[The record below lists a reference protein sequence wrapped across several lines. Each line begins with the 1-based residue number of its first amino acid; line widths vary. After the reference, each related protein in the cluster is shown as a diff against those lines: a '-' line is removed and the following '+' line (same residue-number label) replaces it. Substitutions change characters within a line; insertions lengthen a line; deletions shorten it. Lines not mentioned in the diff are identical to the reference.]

1 MAPIAPIEPAWLTV
15 AIPIKIEPKTAKISA
30 RGGII
35 ITITRNQNLKLN
47 SPIDAKKNKIGMVF
61 QHFNLFE
68 TLSVFENLSIDA
80 TEDNKSLRVRINE
93 IFKKYNL
100 LKKYKM
106 NSEKVKLNSVTVKFS
121 KSEIISCI
129 NAFGIMN
136 FLINRLLEDK
146 EGNMNWKKLEEDF
159 NKILNIINEKER
171 EVNIDKKET
180 YNAETQCA
188 ECED

>member
-1 MAPIAPIEPAWLTV
+1 
-15 AIPIKIEPKTAKISA
+15 
-30 RGGII
+30 
-35 ITITRNQNLKLN
+35 
-47 SPIDAKKNKIGMVF
+47 
-61 QHFNLFE
+61 
-68 TLSVFENLSIDA
+68 
-80 TEDNKSLRVRINE
+80 
-93 IFKKYNL
+93 
-100 LKKYKM
+100 M

-136 FLINRLLEDK
+136 FLINRMLEDK

>member
-1 MAPIAPIEPAWLTV
+1 
-15 AIPIKIEPKTAKISA
+15 
-30 RGGII
+30 
-35 ITITRNQNLKLN
+35 
-47 SPIDAKKNKIGMVF
+47 
-61 QHFNLFE
+61 
-68 TLSVFENLSIDA
+68 
-80 TEDNKSLRVRINE
+80 
-93 IFKKYNL
+93 
-100 LKKYKM
+100 M

-159 NKILNIINEKER
+159 NKILNIINEKEK

>member
-1 MAPIAPIEPAWLTV
+1 
-15 AIPIKIEPKTAKISA
+15 
-30 RGGII
+30 
-35 ITITRNQNLKLN
+35 
-47 SPIDAKKNKIGMVF
+47 
-61 QHFNLFE
+61 
-68 TLSVFENLSIDA
+68 
-80 TEDNKSLRVRINE
+80 
-93 IFKKYNL
+93 
-100 LKKYKM
+100 M

>member
-1 MAPIAPIEPAWLTV
+1 
-15 AIPIKIEPKTAKISA
+15 
-30 RGGII
+30 
-35 ITITRNQNLKLN
+35 
-47 SPIDAKKNKIGMVF
+47 
-61 QHFNLFE
+61 
-68 TLSVFENLSIDA
+68 
-80 TEDNKSLRVRINE
+80 
-93 IFKKYNL
+93 
-100 LKKYKM
+100 M

-159 NKILNIINEKER
+159 NKILNVINEKER

>member
-1 MAPIAPIEPAWLTV
+1 
-15 AIPIKIEPKTAKISA
+15 
-30 RGGII
+30 
-35 ITITRNQNLKLN
+35 
-47 SPIDAKKNKIGMVF
+47 
-61 QHFNLFE
+61 
-68 TLSVFENLSIDA
+68 
-80 TEDNKSLRVRINE
+80 
-93 IFKKYNL
+93 
-100 LKKYKM
+100 M
-106 NSEKVKLNSVTVKFS
+106 NSEKVKLNSVTEKFS

>member
-1 MAPIAPIEPAWLTV
+1 
-15 AIPIKIEPKTAKISA
+15 
-30 RGGII
+30 
-35 ITITRNQNLKLN
+35 
-47 SPIDAKKNKIGMVF
+47 
-61 QHFNLFE
+61 
-68 TLSVFENLSIDA
+68 
-80 TEDNKSLRVRINE
+80 
-93 IFKKYNL
+93 
-100 LKKYKM
+100 M

-171 EVNIDKKET
+171 EANIDKKET

>member
-1 MAPIAPIEPAWLTV
+1 
-15 AIPIKIEPKTAKISA
+15 
-30 RGGII
+30 
-35 ITITRNQNLKLN
+35 
-47 SPIDAKKNKIGMVF
+47 
-61 QHFNLFE
+61 
-68 TLSVFENLSIDA
+68 
-80 TEDNKSLRVRINE
+80 
-93 IFKKYNL
+93 
-100 LKKYKM
+100 M

-136 FLINRLLEDK
+136 FLINRLFEDK

>member
-1 MAPIAPIEPAWLTV
+1 
-15 AIPIKIEPKTAKISA
+15 
-30 RGGII
+30 
-35 ITITRNQNLKLN
+35 
-47 SPIDAKKNKIGMVF
+47 
-61 QHFNLFE
+61 
-68 TLSVFENLSIDA
+68 
-80 TEDNKSLRVRINE
+80 
-93 IFKKYNL
+93 
-100 LKKYKM
+100 M

-136 FLINRLLEDK
+136 FLINRMLEDK

-171 EVNIDKKET
+171 EANIDKKET
-180 YNAETQCA
+180 YYADPQCN